1 MSKVFFREIDASH
14 VTGCFHKFHKESS
27 KLRYPSKPKKSR
39 IRNLLTSPLRLFDKQ
54 NTIFREIDVGHM
66 TDCRRGFSKQEFS
79 NLAIVS
85 RLQFSARENRWG

>member
-14 VTGCFHKFHKESS
+14 VTDYFYKYQKELLTMIYQSRPKQS
-27 KLRYPSKPKKSR
+27 K

-66 TDCRRGFSKQEFS
+66 TDCRRGISKQEFS